1 MAFGNR
7 APQPMKG
14 TREYYERNYNVC
26 RMNFLAVITFTVISI
41 ISLMTSDTYFLFSN
55 YFAVE
60 MAYVGLMYVTGGWQ
74 NWEDAGEISEVGQ
87 EFLSVM
93 GAGYIAIAAVILIV
107 LAICWLLSKKSRIPM
122 IVAAVIMG
130 FDTIYVL
137 LMFDIINIV
146 FHAWVMYY
154 LITAIRD
161 WGKMQALPEGDG
173 MVFEGADQ
181 NGYAP
186 YGNAPEAN
194 MNNPYGAPVNMDSTY
209 ANDSTEATEASA
221 EENADGQN
229 VEAVETEEDKN

>member
-26 RMNFLAVITFTVISI
+26 RMNFLAVIAFTVISVI
-41 ISLMTSDTYFLFSN
+41 TLMTSDTYFLFSN

-60 MAYVGLMYVTGGWQ
+60 MAYVGLMYVTGNWQ
-74 NWEDAGEISEVGQ
+74 NWEDAGELAEVGQ
-87 EFLSVM
+87 DFLSVI
-93 GAGYIAIAAVILIV
+93 GAGYVAVAAVILIV
-107 LAICWLLSKKSRIPM
+107 LAICWALSKKSRIPM

-130 FDTIYVL
+130 FDTLYVL
-137 LMFDIINIV
+137 ISFDIINIL

-154 LITAIRD
+154 FITAIRD
-161 WGKMQALPEGDG
+161 WGKMQAIAEGDG
-173 MVFEGADQ
+173 MVFDGA
-181 NGYAP
+181 GA
-186 YGNAPEAN
+186 YGTPNVAD

-209 ANDSTEATEASA
+209 ANDSTEATKASA

-229 VEAVETEEDKN
+229 VEAVKNGEIEN

>member
-14 TREYYERNYNVC
+14 TREYYEKNYNIC
-26 RMNFLAVITFTVISI
+26 RANLLAVILFTVVSVIM
-41 ISLMTSDTYFLFSN
+41 LLTSDRYFLFSN

-60 MAYVGLMYVTGGWQ
+60 MATLGFMYINGDWK
-74 NWEDAGEISEVGQ
+74 NWEDAADWAEMGQDVISVI
-87 EFLSVM
+87 
-93 GAGYIAIAAVILIV
+93 GAISIAIAAVILLV
-107 LAICWLLSKKSRIPM
+107 LAICWALSKKSRIPM

-130 FDTIYVL
+130 FDTLYL
-137 LMFDIINIV
+137 LLYLDIINIV
-146 FHAWVMYY
+146 FHVWIMYY

-194 MNNPYGAPVNMDSTY
+194 MSNPYGAPVNMDSTY
-209 ANDSTEATEASA
+209 ANDSTEATKASA

-229 VEAVETEEDKN
+229 VEAVKNGEIEN